1 MFLKKR
7 KMDFYDLLT
16 YSGVSE
22 RTTNNLRILKGTFE
36 EMDKF
41 LDRSVYLH
49 GPVGSGKTTLAAA
62 ILAEVIKTEY
72 PSYEYILNLM
82 DPKRNKPEYDQQYI
96 PSSAKQYIFT
106 TLPKF
111 LQRIRETFNK
121 QYEGPTESQIIEQY
135 ADAEL
140 LVIDD
145 IGIEMTTDWS
155 FQLFYLLVD
164 ERYGRMKNTIFTS
177 NFSLLELCNKFSDSR
192 IPSRIAGM
200 CKGRIFEI
208 TGEDKR
214 IK

>member
-22 RTTNNLRILKGTFE
+22 RTANNLRTLE
-36 EMDKF
+36 NPQDVSKF
-41 LDRSVYLH
+41 LDQSIYLH

-62 ILAEVIKTEY
+62 ILAEVIRINYTAE
-72 PSYEYILNLM
+72 PILDMM
-82 DPKRNKPEYDQQYI
+82 DPKRNSPDYDQPYI
-96 PSSAKQYIFT
+96 PSFSNDYIFT

-121 QYEGPTESQIIEQY
+121 LYEGPTESQIIEQY

-177 NFSLLELCNKFSDSR
+177 NFSLPELCSKFSDSR